1 VKGTALD
8 TVRQAE
14 AAQDLPAPPPVL
26 TLASSMP
33 HVVEFYEDGSA
44 ALYVDV
50 GRDPVLEPH
59 LRSSHVRCCRTR
71 TIPPVVD

>member
-1 VKGTALD
+1 
-8 TVRQAE
+8 
-14 AAQDLPAPPPVL
+14 
-26 TLASSMP
+26 MP